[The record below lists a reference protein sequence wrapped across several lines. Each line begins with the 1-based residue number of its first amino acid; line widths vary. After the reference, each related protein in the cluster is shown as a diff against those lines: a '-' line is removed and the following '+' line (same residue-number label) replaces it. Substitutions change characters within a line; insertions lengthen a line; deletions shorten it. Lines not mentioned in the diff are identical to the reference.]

1 MFQLVIVMVICAVHA
16 AEDFNISPYGNPIIY
31 EEIGSVYLY
40 SNTWVTMHY
49 IKINDLNEE
58 ITYINDHI
66 DDLIIRCNNF
76 ENCTC
81 TL

>member
-1 MFQLVIVMVICAVHA
+1 MMVSCATNA
-16 AEDFNISPYGNPIIY
+16 SEDYNISHCGNPIIY
-31 EEIGSVYLY
+31 EEMRSAYLN
-40 SNTWVTMHY
+40 SNTWLTIHY
-49 IKINDLNEE
+49 IKINDLNKE
-58 ITYINDHI
+58 ITYINAHI